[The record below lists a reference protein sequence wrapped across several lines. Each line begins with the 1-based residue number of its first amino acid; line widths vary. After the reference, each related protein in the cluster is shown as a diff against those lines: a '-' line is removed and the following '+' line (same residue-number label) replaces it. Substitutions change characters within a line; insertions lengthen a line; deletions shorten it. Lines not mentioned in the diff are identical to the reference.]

1 MAHGMLYRIRWS
13 IETSYRVM
21 KEHFKA
27 STTSISDAIRIFVW
41 KLALLFYNAWLLLRI
56 LLRDKGMVV
65 KPGETALRTHSFQ
78 RFLETDYG

>member
-1 MAHGMLYRIRWS
+1 
-13 IETSYRVM
+13 M

-56 LLRDKGMVV
+56 LLRDNGDG
-65 KPGETALRTHSFQ
+65 GEARRDRAADSLVPALLGDRLRIGRLLTP
-78 RFLETDYG
+78 